1 MEHENRCAGAA
12 ATERVLWL
20 GCSAGIAGDM
30 LVGALLDAGADRA
43 AMDRALASLSVDGF
57 EVRVSRV
64 EKAEQDCCDFDV
76 VLDEAHENHDHD
88 MAYLHGEPA
97 AGEDG
102 TCAGAVAVVAER
114 EHTGAAHRHAAVH
127 RHAHEHRGLAQILP
141 LIDAADMTE
150 GARVLARRTFRILA
164 EAEADAHEVSVD
176 EVAFH
181 EVGAVDSIVDIVAA
195 SVLLDSLH
203 IDRTVVPLLIDGCGT
218 IRCQHGVIPVP
229 VPATLSICLSHGLPL
244 SPGHAEGELVT
255 PTGAA
260 LVAAL
265 EPWTELP
272 EHARELAV
280 GLGAGKRTYEI
291 PSVLRA
297 VLLEAPSGQVRGVG
311 SASLSTE
318 TDPPTTVVKLECDID
333 DCTGEQLAYASDL
346 LREAGAREVHWL
358 PLYTKK
364 GRPAW
369 QLQVICAPEDEAGLQ
384 AVVLR
389 ETTTIGL
396 RRQVM
401 ERVVLPRR
409 LEEVE
414 TPWGPVRVKVVQVPG
429 ADERISPEHEDCA
442 AIARREKLPLQDVVD
457 AVRELARRH

>member
-1 MEHENRCAGAA
+1 MENENRCAGAA
-12 ATERVLWL
+12 AAERVLWL
-20 GCSAGIAGDM
+20 DCSAGIAGDM

-43 AMDRALASLSVDGF
+43 AMDRALASLPVDGF

-64 EKAEQDCCDFDV
+64 EKAGQDCCDFDV

-88 MAYLHGEPA
+88 MAYLHGEDAGRATGEGADEDGSAAAAVAA
-97 AGEDG
+97 AGHVE
-102 TCAGAVAVVAER
+102 A
-114 EHTGAAHRHAAVH
+114 AAHG
-127 RHAHEHRGLAQILP
+127 HAHEHRGLADILP

-203 IDRTVVPLLIDGCGT
+203 IDRAVVPLLIDGCGT
-218 IRCQHGVIPVP
+218 IRCQHGIIPVP

-272 EHARELAV
+272 EHAKELAM

-297 VLLEAPSGQVRGVG
+297 VLLEAPSGRSEGVV
-311 SASLSTE
+311 STSLSAE
-318 TDPPTTVVKLECDID
+318 IDPPTTVVKLECDID
-333 DCTGEQLAYASDL
+333 DCAGEQLAYAADL

-369 QLQVICAPEDEAGLQ
+369 QLQVICAPEDEARLQ
-384 AVVLR
+384 EVVLR
-389 ETTTIGL
+389 ETTTTGL

-414 TPWGPVRVKVVQVPG
+414 TPWGTARVKIVQVPG
-429 ADERISPEHEDCA
+429 ADERVSPEHEDCE

>member
-1 MEHENRCAGAA
+1 MENENRCAGAA
-12 ATERVLWL
+12 AAERVLWL
-20 GCSAGIAGDM
+20 DCSAGIAGDM
-30 LVGALLDAGADRA
+30 LVGALLDVGADRA
-43 AMDRALASLSVDGF
+43 AMDRALASLPVGGF

-64 EKAEQDCCDFDV
+64 EKAGQDCCDFDV

-88 MAYLHGEPA
+88 MAYLHGED
-97 AGEDG
+97 AGRATGEG
-102 TCAGAVAVVAER
+102 TSEAGPAGAVAAGHAEA
-114 EHTGAAHRHAAVH
+114 AAHG
-127 RHAHEHRGLAQILP
+127 HAHEHRGLADILS

-176 EVAFH
+176 EVMFH
-181 EVGAVDSIVDIVAA
+181 EVGAVDSIVDIVTA

-203 IDRTVVPLLIDGCGT
+203 IDRAVVPLLIDGCGT
-218 IRCQHGVIPVP
+218 IRCQHGIIPVP

-297 VLLEAPSGQVRGVG
+297 VLLEAPSGRPEGVA
-311 SASLSTE
+311 STSLSAE
-318 TDPPTTVVKLECDID
+318 IDPPTTVVKLECDID
-333 DCTGEQLAYASDL
+333 DCVGEQLAYAADL

-369 QLQVICAPEDEAGLQ
+369 QLQVICAPEDEVRLQ
-384 AVVLR
+384 EVVLR
-389 ETTTIGL
+389 ETTTTGL

-414 TPWGPVRVKVVQVPG
+414 TPWGPVRVKIVRVPG
-429 ADERISPEHEDCA
+429 ADERVSPEHEDCE
-442 AIARREKLPLQDVVD
+442 AIARREKLPLQGVVD
-457 AVRELARRH
+457 AVLELARRH